1 MKHIIK
7 KVLKEEVNAK
17 VINLVLDRLE
27 SNRINPPYFHNLYE
41 LGLSKEEVLMIL
53 TEYFGGGFV
62 DMRDTTIY
70 DKKDNP
76 IYSEDFG
83 GQWWVRYEYDDE
95 NRLIYHESSEHGVKL
110 DKR

>member
-41 LGLSKEEVLMIL
+41 LGLSKEEVLMVL
-53 TEYFGGGFV
+53 LEYFDGVV
-62 DMRDTTIY
+62 DVKNTTIY

-76 IYSEDFG
+76 IYSEDFD